1 MTSEVQCPSLS
12 ASGLEVA
19 RGQTKLL
26 EGINLEAHGHEA
38 LVIVGPNGAGK
49 STLLRALAG
58 LEPKLGG
65 ELRLGPRAVVELVS
79 RHPRELARLRAYM
92 TTAPTR
98 GFDFGVLEYVLMGR
112 YAWGRGLGWSSARER
127 ALASEA
133 LEQVELEGARSRS
146 VQTLSA
152 GELRRAQLAR
162 LLYSEAPWWIMD
174 EPLANLDIRHQL
186 LAARHIKRHCERGG
200 GAIIALHQLDWAERI
215 AHRVALLHRGRLLAL
230 GEAEQNLSP
239 ARLSDV
245 YGVELMA
252 SPSPYGRLW
261 FAHDME

>member
-1 MTSEVQCPSLS
+1 MTIERRCPTLS
-12 ASGLEVA
+12 ASGLAVA
-19 RGQTKLL
+19 RGQTMLL
-26 EGINLEAHGHEA
+26 EGVELVASGHEA
-38 LVIVGPNGAGK
+38 LVVVGPNGAGK

-58 LEPKLGG
+58 LERGLSGQLRMG
-65 ELRLGPRAVVELVS
+65 DQEVTELMRQPRK
-79 RHPRELARLRAYM
+79 LARLRAYM
-92 TTAPTR
+92 STAPAR

-127 ALASEA
+127 EAAREA
-133 LEQVELEGARSRS
+133 LEQVELEGVLGRS

-162 LLYSEAPWWIMD
+162 LLYSGAPWWIMD
-174 EPLANLDIRHQL
+174 EPLANLDIRHQV
-186 LAARHIKRHCERGG
+186 LAARHIRRHCEGGG
-200 GAIIALHQLDWAERI
+200 GAILALHQLDWAERLG
-215 AHRVALLHRGRLLAL
+215 HRVALLHRGKLQAL
-230 GEAEQNLSP
+230 GEAEQTLSP
-239 ARLSDV
+239 ARLSEV